1 MQTNVGSPLRRPR
14 RLLTV
19 AHSYCVA
26 LNRRLAHEM
35 ARAGGGRWE
44 VVAAAPEFFRG
55 DLRPVKLEAF
65 EGEAS
70 GLEGVPA
77 YLSDRIHVML
87 YGRRLRELLRGGWDV
102 VHCWEEPYIF
112 AGAQVARWSPR
123 GAALVYATFQ
133 NIEKDYPPPFN
144 WVERYSMGRS
154 SGWIA
159 FGHTAERALAHRPE
173 YSSRARRVIP
183 PGVDLEMFRPDGG
196 LRREA
201 LRRLGWAE
209 RGAPVVGYLGR
220 FVEQKGLRLLTRAL
234 SRLTS
239 DWRALFVGSGP
250 LEAELRRWAG
260 GWGDRVRIST
270 GVRHDEVPA
279 YLNAM
284 DVLCAPSQTT
294 PAWREQLGRMLIE
307 AFACGVPVVASDS
320 GEIPFVVGDAGVVVG
335 ERDEDGWT
343 RAVGELLES
352 PGRRAELA
360 GRGLERA
367 RAVYAWPRVAR
378 QHLDFFE
385 EVLEERP
392 GAAA

>member
-1 MQTNVGSPLRRPR
+1 M
-14 RLLTV
+14 
-19 AHSYCVA
+19 A

-44 VVAAAPEFFRG
+44 VVAAAPEFFQG
-55 DLRPVKLEAF
+55 DLRPVRLEAF

-70 GLEGVPA
+70 GLEGVPV
-77 YLSDRIHVML
+77 YLSERIHVML

-112 AGAQVARWSPR
+112 AGAQIARWSPR

-144 WVERYSMGRS
+144 WVERYSMSRS

-183 PGVDLEMFRPDGG
+183 PGVDLEKFRPEGG
-196 LRREA
+196 ARREV

-220 FVEQKGLRLLTRAL
+220 FVEQKGLRLLTRTL

-250 LEAELRRWAG
+250 LEGELRRWAE
-260 GWGDRVRIST
+260 GWGDRVRVST

-307 AFACGVPVVASDS
+307 AFACGLPVVASDS
-320 GEIPFVVGDAGVVVG
+320 GEIPFVVGDAGVLVG
-335 ERDEDGWT
+335 ERDEDGWA
-343 RAVGELLES
+343 RAVGELLEG
-352 PGRRAELA
+352 PGRRAEL
-360 GRGLERA
+360 GERGLERA
-367 RAVYAWPRVAR
+367 RSVYAWPRVAR

-385 EVLEERP
+385 EVLEERR